1 MGVGGGTD
9 IANKMISKN
18 ALHVLLKQ
26 VTVPPMYIL
35 THTQLM
41 IFNGQESLHVV
52 RTHAGH

>member
-1 MGVGGGTD
+1 MGGGGGTD

-26 VTVPPMYIL
+26 VTVPPMYML

-41 IFNGQESLHVV
+41 IFNGRESLHVV